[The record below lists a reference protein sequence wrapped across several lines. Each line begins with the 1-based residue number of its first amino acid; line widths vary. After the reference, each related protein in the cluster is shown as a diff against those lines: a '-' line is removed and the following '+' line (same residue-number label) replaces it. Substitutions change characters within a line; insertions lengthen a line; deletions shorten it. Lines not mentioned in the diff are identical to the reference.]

1 LIIKNLQ
8 KKWVKQKLFNPFFL
22 HTFAIMKISPFKE
35 LVKLESDLTNMFD
48 SDTRVAMAILE
59 HIRTNK
65 HSLIEEEKDIINTAF
80 SDGYEYCNQRD
91 LEEQDD
97 DFEYNYYEQNF
108 TK

>member
-1 LIIKNLQ
+1 MN
-8 KKWVKQKLFNPFFL
+8 
-22 HTFAIMKISPFKE
+22 TTPFKE

-48 SDTRVAMAILE
+48 SDNRVAMAILE

-65 HSLIEEEKDIINTAF
+65 DKLIEQEKHIINTAF

-97 DFEYNYYEQNF
+97 DFEYDYYEQNF
-108 TK
+108 